1 MSQLKRVKYV
11 SEFAANL
18 TSSDIEKL
26 VSQASENNIKH
37 QITGILV
44 ASGHLFFQVIEGPA
58 DAIDTLFENI
68 RKDKRHKNV
77 LLLNSEHATQR
88 IFPDWALK
96 RFDMNSETLTQME
109 PLKAILETITENRMR
124 IDHLTSILERA
135 VWERFSEY
143 I

>member
-11 SEFAANL
+11 SEFAAHL
-18 TSSDIEKL
+18 TSTDIEKL
-26 VSQASENNIKH
+26 VSQAAENNIKN

-68 RKDKRHKNV
+68 KKDKRHNNV
-77 LLLNSEHATQR
+77 LLLNSEHAAQR

-124 IDHLTSILERA
+124 IEQLTRILERA

-143 I
+143 M